1 MSLETK
7 NERGRAENNGAL
19 TADGGSNGGGG
30 AACSSAE
37 GRRRTAVAMAVAE
50 QRVPKHTSVIP
61 LRQFEKHDCE
71 RFRAYEIPA

>member
-50 QRVPKHTSVIP
+50 RRVPNTSVIP

-71 RFRAYEIPA
+71 QFRAYEIPA